1 MDRKT
6 LVRGFALLLVTLTA
20 VAASAMPVL
29 ATTEEDMSGLSDT
42 ILTLLIAIIP
52 IIIII
57 AVFGLLM
64 KKMKFGA
71 LIPLFA
77 FVGLGLNTVN
87 ESAFEGL
94 TDTILTLL
102 VAIIP
107 IVIIIGVFTLIM
119 KKMKFGGS

>member
-71 LIPLFA
+71 LVPLFA
-77 FVGLGLNTVN
+77 MTFFLTENYTENLAGL
-87 ESAFEGL
+87 S
-94 TDTILTLL
+94 DTILTLL
-102 VAIIP
+102 IAIIP
-107 IVIIIGVFTLIM
+107 IIIIIGVFTLLM